1 MVKLPATGAVTVR
14 ETVVDSVVLP
24 ELPETVIV
32 YVPAATVE
40 ATAIDIVELPV
51 PVIDV
56 GLNVIVTPEG
66 APEADS
72 ATAESN
78 PPLAVLVIVEE
89 PELPWTIDTEP
100 GEAERL

>member
-1 MVKLPATGAVTVR
+1 MVKLPVTGAVTVSD
-14 ETVVDSVVLP
+14 TVVFSVVLP
-24 ELPETVIV
+24 EVPLTVIV
-32 YVPAATVE
+32 YVPAAALE

-56 GLNVIVTPEG
+56 GLKVMVTPVG

-78 PPLAVLVIVEE
+78 PPLTVLVIVEE
-89 PELPWTIDTEP
+89 PELPSTIETEP
-100 GEAERL
+100 GEADKL